1 MKRQKRPGS
10 ANLLRKSLSEA
21 KARVKE
27 RETINRSNRAIMD
40 AIHSEATT
48 LEAWAKANDVTV
60 ATMTDGWIAFDS
72 DVRRGVCGKT
82 ITDAVRALRA
92 KMENVKREM
101 GGAR

>member
-10 ANLLRKSLSEA
+10 ANSLRKSLSEV

-27 RETINRSNRAIMD
+27 LETINRSNRAIMD
-40 AIHSEATT
+40 AIHSEAIS
-48 LEAWAKANDVTV
+48 LEAWAKTNDVTV

-82 ITDAVRALRA
+82 IMDAIRALRE
-92 KMENVKREM
+92 KMESKM